1 MSLRE
6 LIDPECGGAN
16 PLMRLGN
23 QIAHDAAHKDD
34 GISGR
39 PMPFAEASSRPQQSF
54 GEMSQ
59 NQLVNEFLGQMS
71 APAPQSFRMDALLQE
86 MREIDA
92 QNYPQGIVQA
102 PTVSAEVHNG
112 LTWSN
117 EFGAN
122 DVNASVQLDSKS
134 APIKPNDEEK
144 FWQNHPHS
152 INQSVAPAIS
162 ETHTMPLTTG
172 EFFDATPKT
181 NQFEPLSMNYAGVAG
196 PSEHYRYNEFM
207 RFMNRVSDGDVNIEN
222 RQQTLSQQ
230 TFETWTDEFTT
241 HAGEAGATASTSN
254 QDSDWVRDFA
264 EHKAKQDVDNEE
276 FNKHFWNR
284 LQDEWKKISDNL
296 DDQSPWLSEF
306 SEYYDPY
313 KEYTFDEENPMLGVE
328 NVFEK
333 GKIFLEQGDIPS
345 AVLCFESAV
354 REDLNNAEIWE
365 LLGTSQAENEK
376 DPNAIAAL
384 KKSLE
389 LNPSNRNVMMAL
401 AISYTNESLQ
411 NQALRMLIDWLRTNE
426 KYKNLVPAHFSDGP
440 KPMNPQ
446 KMAHSLI
453 NGPELVDVQ
462 DIFIQAVQQSPDEID
477 AEIQEALGV
486 LFNLSSDYEKAA
498 DCFKAALQV
507 KPNSAKIWN
516 RLGAS
521 LANGNQSINA
531 VDAYQHALAI
541 EPGYIRAR
549 YNVGIICINL
559 KSYKEAIEHFLLA
572 LNHQATS
579 MARSGLQSVKDS
591 SNQMSDTIWSTL
603 RMAISLMGR
612 MDLQEAIDSR
622 DLDVLNREFQSVD

>member
-23 QIAHDAAHKDD
+23 QIVQDAAHKDE

-39 PMPFAEASSRPQQSF
+39 PMPFAEVSSRPQQSF
-54 GEMSQ
+54 SEMNQ

-71 APAPQSFRMDALLQE
+71 APAPQTFRMDALLQE

-92 QNYPQGIVQA
+92 QNYPLEVVQA
-102 PTVSAEVHNG
+102 PTVSAEVNNG
-112 LTWSN
+112 LNW
-117 EFGAN
+117 AN
-122 DVNASVQLDSKS
+122 QFHQGPNTQAKLEPKD
-134 APIKPNDEEK
+134 APIKANDEE
-144 FWQNHPHS
+144 QAPLPAELAHPGH
-152 INQSVAPAIS
+152 
-162 ETHTMPLTTG
+162 
-172 EFFDATPKT
+172 
-181 NQFEPLSMNYAGVAG
+181 
-196 PSEHYRYNEFM
+196 SEHYKYNEFM
-207 RFMNRVSDGDVNIEN
+207 RFMNRVSDGEVKIEN
-222 RQQTLSQQ
+222 SQQ
-230 TFETWTDEFTT
+230 PIHSWTDEFAAETS
-241 HAGEAGATASTSN
+241 EAGVTAAAAAAAAVTTSE

-276 FNKHFWNR
+276 FNKQFWNR
-284 LQDEWKKISDNL
+284 LQDEWKKISDRL

-306 SEYYDPY
+306 NEYYNPY
-313 KEYTFDEENPMLGVE
+313 KEYTFDEDNPMLGVE
-328 NVFEK
+328 NAFEK
-333 GKIFLEQGDIPS
+333 GKAFLERGDIPS
-345 AVLCFESAV
+345 AVLCFEAAV
-354 REDLNNAEIWE
+354 QQDENNAEIWE

-384 KKSLE
+384 NKSLE
-389 LNPSNRNVMMAL
+389 LNPQNRNVMMDL

-411 NQALRMLIDWLRTNE
+411 TQALRMLIDWLRSNE
-426 KYKNLVPAHFSDGP
+426 KYQNLVPAHFSKNSEG
-440 KPMNPQ
+440 MI
-446 KMAHSLI
+446 ASSLI
-453 NGPELVDVQ
+453 NGPELIDVQ
-462 DIFIQAVQQSPDEID
+462 DLFIQAVRQSPNEID

-498 DCFKAALQV
+498 DCFRASLQV
-507 KPNSAKIWN
+507 KPNNAKVWN

-521 LANGNQSINA
+521 LANGNQSIAA

-579 MARSGLQSVKDS
+579 LSRSGLQSVKDT

-622 DLDVLNREFQSVD
+622 DLDILNREFQTID